1 MNGTA
6 HMAIGAATGFIVANS
21 FGSGPDITAALVA
34 IGGVSGLMPDMD
46 IDGKLSN
53 KVTFSPKM
61 IRAVAQTIG
70 FLMMVYSY
78 LEGIGKERWLGIGYG
93 AGMIILASFITQRR
107 MLMITGIGVT
117 ACGWQLNETWLW
129 LLGIYIFIASFVSHR
144 SYTHSVLGIVYYGT
158 IAHYLESSLMIDG
171 VFEACVIGYASHL
184 IADMKVLPFNK
195 RGIKLFLPLSSKEI

>member
-1 MNGTA
+1 MNGTS

-21 FGSGPDITAALVA
+21 FESGPAITTTLVA

-61 IRAVAQTIG
+61 IRAVAQIIG

-78 LEGIGKERWLGIGYG
+78 LEGIGNERWLGIGYG
-93 AGMIILASFITQRR
+93 AGLMVLSSFITQRR
-107 MLMITGIGVT
+107 MLMITGIGVI

-129 LLGIYIFIASFVSHR
+129 LLGTYIFIASFVPHR
-144 SYTHSVLGIVYYGT
+144 SYTHSILGIVFYGV
-158 IAHYLESSLMIDG
+158 IAQYLEESLMIEG
-171 VFEACVIGYASHL
+171 VFEACIIGYISHL
-184 IADMKVLPFNK
+184 IADMKFLPFNK
-195 RGIKLFLPLSSKEI
+195 KGIKLFLPFSSKEF

>member
-21 FGSGPDITAALVA
+21 FGSDPGSTAALIA
-34 IGGVSGLMPDMD
+34 IGGVSGLMPDLD

-61 IRAVAQTIG
+61 IRSVAQIIG

-78 LEGIGKERWLGIGYG
+78 LEGSGKERWLGIGYG
-93 AGMIILASFITQRR
+93 AGMMLLTSFITQRR

-117 ACGWQLNETWLW
+117 ACGWQLNEIWLW
-129 LLGIYIFIASFVSHR
+129 LLGIYIFFASFVSHR
-144 SYTHSVLGIVYYGT
+144 SYTHSVLGLIYFAI
-158 IAHYLESSLMIDG
+158 IARYLESSIMIDG
-171 VFEACVIGYASHL
+171 VIEACVIGYASHL
-184 IADMKVLPFNK
+184 IADMKFLPFNK
-195 RGIKLFLPLSSKEI
+195 RGIKLFLPLSSKEM

>member
-34 IGGVSGLMPDMD
+34 IGGISGLMPDMD

-53 KVTFSPKM
+53 KVTISPKM
-61 IRAVAQTIG
+61 IRAVAPIIG

-93 AGMIILASFITQRR
+93 AGMMILASFITQRR

-144 SYTHSVLGIVYYGT
+144 SYTHSVLGIVYYGM

-184 IADMKVLPFNK
+184 IADMKFLPFNK
-195 RGIKLFLPLSSKEI
+195 RGVKLFLPLSSKEI

>member
-6 HMAIGAATGFIVANS
+6 HMAIGAGTGFIVANS
-21 FGSGPDITAALVA
+21 FGSGPGITATLVA
-34 IGGVSGLMPDMD
+34 IGGVSGLIPDLD

-61 IRAVAQTIG
+61 IRAVAQIIG
-70 FLMMVYSY
+70 CLMMVYSY
-78 LEGIGKERWLGIGYG
+78 LEGSGKEQWLGIGYG
-93 AGMIILASFITQRR
+93 AGMMILASFITQRR

-129 LLGIYIFIASFVSHR
+129 LLGIFILIASFVSHR
-144 SYTHSVLGIVYYGT
+144 SYTHSVLGIIYYG
-158 IAHYLESSLMIDG
+158 IMAQYLESSLMIDG
-171 VFEACVIGYASHL
+171 VFEACVIGYVSHL
-184 IADMKVLPFNK
+184 IADMKILPFNK

>member
-6 HMAIGAATGFIVANS
+6 HMTIGAASGYIVANS
-21 FGSGPDITAALVA
+21 FGTSPGITVALVA

-53 KVTFSPKM
+53 KVTLSPKM
-61 IRAVAQTIG
+61 IRAVAQIIG

-78 LEGIGKERWLGIGYG
+78 LEGAGSERWLGVGYG
-93 AGMIILASFITQRR
+93 AGMIVLTGFITQRR

-129 LLGIYIFIASFVSHR
+129 LLGVYIIIASWVSHR
-144 SYTHSVLGIVYYGT
+144 SYTHSILGVVYFGV
-158 IAHYLESSLMIDG
+158 IAHFLESSLMIEG
-171 VFEACVIGYASHL
+171 VFEACVIGYISHL
-184 IADMKVLPFNK
+184 IADMKYLPFNK
-195 RGIKLFLPLSSKEI
+195 RGIKLFLPLSSKEL

>member
-61 IRAVAQTIG
+61 IRAVAQIIG

-93 AGMIILASFITQRR
+93 AGMMVFSSFITQRR

-144 SYTHSVLGIVYYGT
+144 SYTHSVLGIAYYGM
-158 IAHYLESSLMIDG
+158 IAHYLESSIMIDG

-184 IADMKVLPFNK
+184 IADMKFLPFNK

>member
-6 HMAIGAATGFIVANS
+6 HMTIGATTGFMVANS
-21 FGSGPDITAALVA
+21 IGSEPDITAALVA

-61 IRAVAQTIG
+61 IRAVAQIIG

-93 AGMIILASFITQRR
+93 AGMLILSSFITQRR
-107 MLMITGIGVT
+107 MLMISGIGVT

-129 LLGIYIFIASFVSHR
+129 LLGIYIFIASFVPHR
-144 SYTHSVLGIVYYGT
+144 SYTHSILGIIYYGV
-158 IAHYLESSLMIDG
+158 IAQYLESSLMIDG
-171 VFEACVIGYASHL
+171 VFETCVIGYASHL
-184 IADMKVLPFNK
+184 IADMKFLPFNK
-195 RGIKLFLPLSSKEI
+195 RGIKLFLPLSSREI

>member
-21 FGSGPDITAALVA
+21 FGSGPDITATLVA

-61 IRAVAQTIG
+61 IRAVAQIIG

-78 LEGIGKERWLGIGYG
+78 LEGIGKEQWLGIGYG
-93 AGMIILASFITQRR
+93 AGMMILSSFITQRR

-129 LLGIYIFIASFVSHR
+129 LLGIYIFVASFVSHR
-144 SYTHSVLGIVYYGT
+144 SYTHSVLGIVYYGM
-158 IAHYLESSLMIDG
+158 IAHYLESSIMIDG

-184 IADMKVLPFNK
+184 IADMKFLPFNK